1 MEDRRISRALRA
13 IRRQLAWRQVD
24 LADRARVA
32 QSTVSL
38 LEPGRIDG
46 LSVRALRHICSA
58 MDADLVLVI
67 RWRGGDLDRILDERH
82 ARLGA
87 QFVRRLEE
95 LGWTVFPEMTFS
107 IYGERGSIDLLA
119 WHSETRTLL
128 VVELK
133 SELTSVEETLR
144 RLDVKDRLAA
154 RFAAERFGWRAR
166 NVARILV
173 LPDDRTSRRRVE
185 AHRGLLE
192 RAFPTPPSE
201 VRRWL
206 HHPSG
211 SIAGVLFV
219 SDSDH
224 TRGRHGMSARKRIR
238 KPVTGA
244 DRA

>member
-144 RLDVKDRLAA
+144 RLDVKVRLAA
-154 RFAAERFGWRAR
+154 RIAAERFGWRAR

-173 LPDDRTSRRRVE
+173 LPATAPHAGASRR
-185 AHRGLLE
+185 
-192 RAFPTPPSE
+192 
-201 VRRWL
+201 
-206 HHPSG
+206 
-211 SIAGVLFV
+211 IADC
-219 SDSDH
+219 S
-224 TRGRHGMSARKRIR
+224 SARSRPR
-238 KPVTGA
+238 PPRSGAGCTTRA
-244 DRA
+244 DRSQASCLCQIAITLVVGTE

>member
-1 MEDRRISRALRA
+1 
-13 IRRQLAWRQVD
+13 
-24 LADRARVA
+24 
-32 QSTVSL
+32 
-38 LEPGRIDG
+38 
-46 LSVRALRHICSA
+46 
-58 MDADLVLVI
+58 MDADLVLVV

-95 LGWTVFPEMTFS
+95 LGWTVHPEVTFS

-133 SELTSVEETLR
+133 SELTSIEETLR
-144 RLDVKDRLAA
+144 RLDVKIRLAA
-154 RFAAERFGWRAR
+154 RIAAQRFGWRAR
-166 NVARILV
+166 DVARILV

-192 RAFPTPPSE
+192 RAFPSPPSE

-206 HHPSG
+206 RRPSR

-224 TRGRHGMSARKRIR
+224 KRGR
-238 KPVTGA
+238 TE
-244 DRA
+244 